1 MAVTH
6 SLALSEI
13 GNDGIWS
20 YAPEA
25 TTLGTG
31 ATDVENRKGSRGTG
45 SLPNGYLVTSFG
57 QF

>member
-20 YAPEA
+20 YASEA

-31 ATDVENRKGSRGTG
+31 ATDVESGTVAG
-45 SLPNGYLVTSFG
+45 EPKTAQVVI
-57 QF
+57 

>member
-25 TTLGTG
+25 TTLGHQR
-31 ATDVENRKGSRGTG
+31 D
-45 SLPNGYLVTSFG
+45 
-57 QF
+57 

>member
-13 GNDGIWS
+13 GNDGMWS

-31 ATDVENRKGSRGTG
+31 ATDVENRKGSAEPEAAQT
-45 SLPNGYLVTSFG
+45 VI
-57 QF
+57 